1 MNKVSNTLMPA
12 QHVNQRSY
20 ENLIWLTS
28 LAIKRLSNVAVYV
41 CLADT
46 VMVRLTMQTLMKT
59 IKIYI
64 NVLVE
69 LSPC

>member
-12 QHVNQRSY
+12 QHVNQRPY
-20 ENLIWLTS
+20 KNLIWLTS